1 MKHQKVVAL
10 IILLLSAAFAFT
22 SCNNDGYSLD
32 KFWLEVGTI
41 EKQVIKI
48 TKSYWIKVLYCIHPF
63 QMYRHVT

>member
-41 EKQVIKI
+41 EKTSDQDYKI
-48 TKSYWIKVLYCIHPF
+48 ILD
-63 QMYRHVT
+63 